1 MTQLILISALAAGM
15 FLAFIVI
22 KMRIYLRRVESFD
35 QKHQPESEPSSEN
48 NSPNHYPDISS
59 YPRWSIYLAVSGV
72 FVSLTALFALVA
84 IPKTDP
90 ASMGE
95 NILWALFV
103 IGFFTAI
110 PLVCFRLGQIL
121 YTLDDMPHESNK
133 GFNRTPES
141 TGPAK
146 PGERGGGAG

>member
-1 MTQLILISALAAGM
+1 MTQLILISALAAAV

-22 KMRIYLRRVESFD
+22 KMRIYLGRVESFE
-35 QKHQPESEPSSEN
+35 QKRQPESGPSSQN
-48 NSPNHYPDISS
+48 SSPNHYPDISS
-59 YPRWSIYLAVSGV
+59 YPRWSIYLAVSGG

-103 IGFFTAI
+103 VGFFTAI
-110 PLVCFRLGQIL
+110 PLVCFRLGKLL
-121 YTLDDMPHESNK
+121 YTLGDMHHESNK

-141 TGPAK
+141 SGPAK
-146 PGERGGGAG
+146 PGKRGGGAG